1 MKRIY
6 ALILALA
13 MMFTLAACKD
23 SSGTGGNTGTGTK
36 PPSTGSDFT
45 QAEIEKIL
53 EEMEEEEAK
62 AE

>member
-1 MKRIY
+1 MKKLY
-6 ALILALA
+6 ALILAIA
-13 MMFTLAACKD
+13 MMLTLAACKE
-23 SSGTGGNTGTGTK
+23 SGSGTGTK

>member
-23 SSGTGGNTGTGTK
+23 SSGTGTGTGTK